1 MGVPWG
7 CRRVTSMSITIAV
20 SLKAHLMRWAII
32 PIQARRS
39 NTCVGIVC
47 ASDILWERRAR
58 LLPSYHETNSQ
69 AATYFYIKKEAVPA
83 FFVRGHTLLLPLMW
97 QYEGSSCDPP
107 YPANQTGGLPPP
119 PHMQE
124 IHSDVLMPNVKLPE
138 VLWVGSSVSNTL
150 KWYQN
155 RRPLS
160 QRIAN
165 AQNRRFLLLLSWDL
179 VL

>member
-7 CRRVTSMSITIAV
+7 CRRVTAMSSTIAV
-20 SLKAHLMRWAII
+20 SLKAHLMRWTIT
-32 PIQARRS
+32 PIQARIS

-47 ASDILWERRAR
+47 TSDVLWKRRAR

-69 AATYFYIKKEAVPA
+69 AATFLYK
-83 FFVRGHTLLLPLMW
+83 
-97 QYEGSSCDPP
+97 EGSCACILCAGTHSPTAPHAAIWRLIMWSSIPCQSNWRT
-107 YPANQTGGLPPP
+107 PAS
-119 PHMQE
+119 PHMHE
-124 IHSDVLMPNVKLPE
+124 IHSDVLMPNLKLPE